1 MEKNEIKIVSFDE
14 ITENL
19 FFGDYI
25 NKSFS
30 YEEDGT
36 KARLTRKNP
45 FGLEMA
51 TSWEPWQN
59 LQKKLMKIGINA
71 NYIGR
76 YFTKKE
82 LASDL
87 DELKNLLGA

>member
-1 MEKNEIKIVSFDE
+1 MENNEMKIVSFDE

-19 FFGDYI
+19 FFGDCI
-25 NKSFS
+25 NNSFS